1 MFFVSTCSS
10 FFFEPV
16 RHVGR
21 LRPRLSFTVVAA
33 SGSAFVHFDVSCF
46 ALLVGID
53 STRLCA
59 EVGLRRGLHAFSGV
73 NYFGLIFFCR
83 ACVSPG

>member
-1 MFFVSTCSS
+1 MVRRLVFFVSTFSS

-21 LRPRLSFTVVAA
+21 LRPRLSFTADAA
-33 SGSAFVHFDVSCF
+33 SGSAFLHFYAVCF
-46 ALLVGID
+46 ALAVGID

-59 EVGLRRGLHAFSGV
+59 EVCLARGLEAF
-73 NYFGLIFFCR
+73 
-83 ACVSPG
+83 